1 MSYIDKFFAAIPHL
15 DPYTISEDR
24 VIEIASFALWENLSA
39 SMGLRPSQWID
50 SKGDRMYAAIMYC
63 KTDFDLSEP
72 TLEDAVIEVKA
83 DIVAIRKPHLMGVCT
98 FVVDGREIARC
109 KLLSSFIKRQ
119 VKGSN
124 KKFSKVRDVWTA
136 EDMNTQEI
144 EDMLARHHQVKSTE
158 QHGEAVLSY
167 KANRATDFNTADFM
181 YFKNYTRHIKSAEW
195 QFSDGEL
202 TRMTK
207 SREAFYYGNVDD
219 GMGFEVTVAQ
229 TGEDHFQSSIV
240 AEDGRRIYLSL
251 TEVETVDIPVR

>member
-24 VIEIASFALWENLSA
+24 VIEIASFALWENLSE
-39 SMGLRPSQWID
+39 SLGLRPSQWID

-63 KTDFDLSEP
+63 RTDFDLSHP
-72 TLEDAVIEVKA
+72 TLEDALIEVKA
-83 DIVAIRKPHLMGVCT
+83 DITAIRKPHLLGVCSFT
-98 FVVDGREIARC
+98 VDGREIARC
-109 KLLSSFIKRQ
+109 NLLSSFIKRQ

-136 EDMNTQEI
+136 EDKNIEEI
-144 EDMLARHHQVKSTE
+144 EELLDRHHEVKSTE
-158 QHGEAVLSY
+158 HRGEVVTSH

-195 QFSDGEL
+195 QFGDGDL
-202 TRMTK
+202 TKMTK

-219 GMGFEVTVAQ
+219 GMGFDMIVAKTDDNQ
-229 TGEDHFQSSIV
+229 FQSSIV
-240 AEDGRRIYLSL
+240 TEDGRRIYLSL
-251 TEVETVDIPVR
+251 TEVQAVDIPIR